1 MSKPNLSRI
10 VSHEFRIASDTAEI
24 KLYVRN
30 KRRADLHAFSG
41 EKTLLFVSGS
51 TYPASASFDLRLDGY
66 SWMDQL
72 ADAGYDAYL
81 VDVRGYGL
89 SDKPLEMS
97 RPATENAPIVRTPV
111 AVRDVATAA
120 AFVRARAGS
129 DKINLIGWSWGTSL
143 MANYT
148 ASNNDAV
155 HKLVL
160 VAPQWIRDT
169 PSLADAGGALGA
181 YRVIERSA
189 AKARWL
195 GGVPEAAQD
204 RMLPP
209 AWFEAWADANFGTV
223 PGASL
228 LAPNGTV
235 QDSRE
240 FWASGGTLYD
250 PGLIKV
256 PVLIVHADW
265 DRDCP
270 QEMSRAVFSK
280 LVAASHRR
288 WVEIGE
294 GTHSVFMESNR
305 WQVFAAVQAF
315 LDEMPSGSI

>member
-1 MSKPNLSRI
+1 MSRPDLSRI
-10 VSHEFRIASDTAEI
+10 ASQEFRIPSDTPGLR
-24 KLYVRN
+24 LYVRN
-30 KRRADLHAFSG
+30 KRRTDVASFSG

-72 ADAGYDAYL
+72 AGAGYDTWL
-81 VDVRGYGL
+81 VDVRGYGQ
-89 SDKPLEMS
+89 SDKPPEM
-97 RPATENAPIVRTPV
+97 ALAAAENPPIVRTPV

-120 AFVRARAGS
+120 AFVREHAKLAR
-129 DKINLIGWSWGTSL
+129 INLIGWSWGTSL
-143 MANYT
+143 MANVV
-148 ASNNDAV
+148 SSDNDAV

-169 PSLADAGGALGA
+169 PSLADAGGPLGA
-181 YRVIERSA
+181 YRLVERSA

-204 RMLPP
+204 RMLPS
-209 AWFEAWADANFGTV
+209 AWFDAWADANFGTD
-223 PGASL
+223 PQATL
-228 LAPNGTV
+228 KAPNGTV

-240 FWASGGTLYD
+240 FWAAGKTLYD
-250 PGLIKV
+250 PSLIEV

-270 QEMSRAVFSK
+270 QDMSRVVFSK
-280 LVAASHRR
+280 LTGAPYRR

-305 WQVFAAVQAF
+305 WQVFSAVQAF
-315 LDEMPSGSI
+315 LDEGPAGSA